1 MRTLIMAC
9 RTVEN
14 ELLMAMKQAG
24 VNYPVL
30 FLEAGLHLWPDK
42 LREAARVY
50 LLGDYAT
57 AASLWRPLADQ
68 GDAMAQTNLGI
79 LYAKGQG
86 VKQDFVRAYMWLS
99 LAGGYGGG
107 GDAARYRDIVASHM
121 TPSQIADAQR
131 QAQSWERR

>member
-1 MRTLIMAC
+1 MLFRRYAAAAA
-9 RTVEN
+9 
-14 ELLMAMKQAG
+14 LLLAFWLAAG
-24 VNYPVL
+24 AV
-30 FLEAGLHLWPDK
+30 FADDTADK